1 MSFSAG
7 SHDDEDIKILEVAAA
22 RQKETT
28 YVIFVGFGYYF
39 LVGSFLRLQNCWPLT
54 PFASTYYFW
63 ANRPPRSRQS
73 VINKSNGWLVF
84 FFSFGT
90 RRVFV
95 FVRLRCD
102 YYGNLLLK
110 RRLLDEG

>member
-63 ANRPPRSRQS
+63 ANRPPRSGQS

-84 FFSFGT
+84 FLVWNPP
-90 RRVFV
+90 RVCF
-95 FVRLRCD
+95 RTS
-102 YYGNLLLK
+102 
-110 RRLLDEG
+110 EM